1 MPHIHKTVEQAGSH
15 LEEAAK
21 TIIPKRYEEAANK
34 VVWVEYAVT
43 DQAEDNWWDGLVEA
57 HDADK
62 RRSRIREVGDNAIRK
77 GMKEKGAK
85 VIKDR
90 IIAEITKYKT
100 NIRAPMTSA
109 IDAIEAAP
117 PKTRDIA
124 ENIRNRLVAV
134 INAQRRAVGRPEI
147 TL

>member
-1 MPHIHKTVEQAGSH
+1 MPHIHKTVEHAGSY

-21 TIIPKRYEEAANK
+21 TIIPKKYEEAANK
-34 VVWVEYAVT
+34 EVWVEYAVT
-43 DQAEDNWWDGLVEA
+43 GQAGDNWWDGLVEA
-57 HDADK
+57 HDVD
-62 RRSRIREVGDNAIRK
+62 RWRTRIREAGDAAIRK

-90 IIAEITKYKT
+90 IIAELNKYRA
-100 NIRAPMTSA
+100 NIRAPMTA
-109 IDAIEAAP
+109 AIEAIETAP
-117 PKTRDIA
+117 PKTRDVA